1 MITRQTPAWVQAF
14 QMAALLAGVIVLIGL
29 LTGGCNGVRPS
40 DLPLEGA
47 YDILFPD
54 GGAGDNGGESQS
66 GTVSDVANIT
76 NDTNTAPA
84 PTTTFTNPVPHD
96 PNHISEKYNWKVYT
110 AAHPRAFSV
119 KWSSLF
125 YNEIGCSA
133 DNATCLVDGVP
144 LTYYQ
149 MDTGEDG
156 LSRRLCYTETAVRNA
171 SELPNP
177 VLVEL
182 LKDGVRVGAI
192 LLANPTNGVTGDTPG
207 TSVSRWEPLPAE
219 VVLH

>member
-1 MITRQTPAWVQAF
+1 MPRHDPPWMSAILLGIVLS
-14 QMAALLAGVIVLIGL
+14 ALLFGILSCVGCTS
-29 LTGGCNGVRPS
+29 LTWDRIK
-40 DLPLEGA
+40 DMLPGQ
-47 YDILFPD
+47 
-54 GGAGDNGGESQS
+54 GGAGGNNGGTSQP
-66 GTVSDVANIT
+66 VDEDSDVANNAT
-76 NDTNTAPA
+76 NPPPVA
-84 PTTTFTNPVPHD
+84 TTFSNPRPHD

-133 DNATCLVDGVP
+133 DNTTCLVDGVP

-207 TSVSRWEPLPAE
+207 TSVSRWEPLPE
-219 VVLH
+219 TVVLP

>member
-1 MITRQTPAWVQAF
+1 MPMRQTPAWIQAF

-54 GGAGDNGGESQS
+54 GGAGGNNGGTSQP
-66 GTVSDVANIT
+66 VDEDSDVANNAT
-76 NDTNTAPA
+76 NPPPVA
-84 PTTTFTNPVPHD
+84 TTFSNPCPHD

-133 DNATCLVDGVP
+133 DNTTCLVDGVP

>member
-1 MITRQTPAWVQAF
+1 MPRHDPPWMSAI
-14 QMAALLAGVIVLIGL
+14 LLSFLLSVLIVGMMGCVGCASL
-29 LTGGCNGVRPS
+29 TWDRIRDIISGGGTGGN
-40 DLPLEGA
+40 
-47 YDILFPD
+47 
-54 GGAGDNGGESQS
+54 NGGTSQP
-66 GTVSDVANIT
+66 VDEDSDVANNAT
-76 NDTNTAPA
+76 NPPPVA
-84 PTTTFTNPVPHD
+84 TTFSNPRPHD

-133 DNATCLVDGVP
+133 DNTTCLVDGVP

-207 TSVSRWEPLPAE
+207 TSVSRWEPLPE
-219 VVLH
+219 TVVLP